1 MAASPDVV
9 RIGVQPWMRAP
20 NTRQVLAA
28 LEGGG
33 AAARFVG
40 GCVRDAVL
48 GRRVGDVDV
57 ATPLPPQEVM
67 RRLEQAGI
75 KAVPTGIDHG
85 TITAVFDKA
94 VDAPIYFE
102 VTTLR
107 LDMETDG
114 RRARVAF
121 TDDWAADAARRD
133 FTINALFCDAS
144 GKVYDYTGGL
154 GDLRD
159 RRVRFVGDPTE
170 RIREDVLR
178 LLRFFRFYAHYGDPP
193 PDGPALDACAELAHL
208 LPTLSGERVAGEL
221 FKLLDAAD
229 PATVLRL
236 MAERGILGH
245 VLPEA
250 RAIDRLAALVSVEG
264 TAGADHERRLAA
276 LLDVDETAADRVA
289 LRLRLSNAQ
298 GARLASLVAPTE
310 LDPGLPVRRQRELLY
325 RMGRSAFQDRVLM
338 AWAGAVAGEAPPG
351 RRTTEAWRE
360 LLDLPE
366 RWTPPVFPIKG
377 RDALALGIEPGP
389 QVGKAL
395 DAVERWWIAGD
406 FAAGRE
412 ACLDRLRAALEEGEA
427 S

>member
-1 MAASPDVV
+1 MAASPNVV
-9 RIGVQPWMRAP
+9 RIGVQPWMSAS
-20 NTRQVLAA
+20 NTRRLLAA
-28 LEGGG
+28 LESDG

-48 GRRVGDVDV
+48 GRPAGDVDV
-57 ATPLPPQEVM
+57 ATPLPPHEVI
-67 RRLEQAGI
+67 RRLEDAGI
-75 KAVPTGIDHG
+75 RSVPTGIDHG
-85 TITAVFDKA
+85 TVTAVFDKA
-94 VDAPIYFE
+94 EDAPPYFE
-102 VTTLR
+102 ITTLR
-107 LDMETDG
+107 LDVETHG

-144 GKVYDYTGGL
+144 GEVYDYSGGL

-159 RRVRFVGDPTE
+159 RRVRFIGDPTE

-208 LPTLSGERVAGEL
+208 LPTLSGERVAGEV

-236 MAERGILGH
+236 MADRGILGH

-250 RAIDRLAALVSVEG
+250 TAIDRLAALVSVEG
-264 TAGADHERRLAA
+264 ARLADHERRLAA
-276 LLDVDETAADRVA
+276 LVEVDETGVEGVA

-298 GARLASLVAPTE
+298 GGRLASLVAPGE
-310 LDPGLPVRRQRELLY
+310 LDPGMPARRRRELLY
-325 RMGRSAFQDRVLM
+325 RMGPSAFRDRVLM
-338 AWAGAVAGEAPPG
+338 TWAGAVAGVAPAG
-351 RRTTEAWRE
+351 RWTAEAWRG

-377 RDALALGIEPGP
+377 RDALALGIEAGP
-389 QVGKAL
+389 RVGKAL
-395 DAVERWWIAGD
+395 DAVEGWWIAGD

-412 ACLDRLRAALEEGEA
+412 ACLDRLRALGEEDA